1 MIGTVMIKFGKYR
14 VLNQIELHNEWGRGF
29 DVGQAM
35 ARKHVE
41 SLIHAQI
48 KFLQK
53 NVLPSNVKE
62 TRASI
67 LELKFILGKLKK

>member
-1 MIGTVMIKFGKYR
+1 MIRFGKFCVVSQR
-14 VLNQIELHNEWGRGF
+14 ELTAEWGQGY
-29 DVGQAM
+29 DVGQKA

-41 SLIHAQI
+41 SMIHAQI

-53 NVLPSNVKE
+53 NVLPATVKE

-67 LELKFILGKLKK
+67 LELKFILGKLKSNV

>member
-1 MIGTVMIKFGKYR
+1 MIKFGKYR
-14 VLNQIELHNEWGRGF
+14 VVSQLELSNEWGQGY
-29 DVGQAM
+29 DVGQQM

-67 LELKFILGKLKK
+67 LELKFILGKLQK